1 MKAAAQ
7 KKLKG
12 EEWLR
17 QCFEYEATHEI
28 AFASPRALLE
38 ARMIEA
44 MDKARR
50 PRRAKRKAA
59 ASRGKAPAA

>member
-1 MKAAAQ
+1 MKAAR
-7 KKLKG
+7 KRD
-12 EEWLR
+12 WLDE
-17 QCFEYEATHEI
+17 CFEYEATHEI

-50 PRRAKRKAA
+50 PHRRNHRNGVARRRKAA
-59 ASRGKAPAA
+59 AV